1 MAFDVNVKTLVMI
14 NLAVQILLIILLSY
28 SSFIVRKKDLRKH
41 CSINRIAV
49 VIQIAAILFF
59 MLPSMLGFVKNGI
72 LSDLEI
78 LFHHTLGILLIG
90 LWIYINLAYS
100 KIIKGPDNFKLFMR
114 SAYILWT
121 LAFIIGLHI
130 YVRFYL

>member
-14 NLAVQILLIILLSY
+14 NLTVQILLMILLSY

-49 VIQIAAILFF
+49 IIQIAAILFF

-78 LFHHTLGILLIG
+78 LFHHTLGIVLIG

-121 LAFIIGLHI
+121 LAFIVGLHI
-130 YVRFYL
+130 YIRFYL

>member
-14 NLAVQILLIILLSY
+14 NLTVQILLMILLSY

-49 VIQIAAILFF
+49 AIQIAAILFF

-100 KIIKGPDNFKLFMR
+100 RIFKGPDNFKLFMR

-121 LAFIIGLHI
+121 LAFIVGLHI
-130 YVRFYL
+130 YIRFYL

>member
-1 MAFDVNVKTLVMI
+1 MI
-14 NLAVQILLIILLSY
+14 NLTVQLLLIILLSY
-28 SSFIVRKKDLRKH
+28 ASFVVRKKDLRKH

-49 VIQIAAILFF
+49 IIQIAAILFF

-90 LWIYINLAYS
+90 LWIYINLVYS
-100 KIIKGPDNFKLFMR
+100 GIIKGPDNFKLFMR

-130 YVRFYL
+130 YIRFYL

>member
-14 NLAVQILLIILLSY
+14 NLTVQILLMILLSY

-72 LSDLEI
+72 LFDLEI
-78 LFHHTLGILLIG
+78 LFHHTLGIVLIG

-100 KIIKGPDNFKLFMR
+100 RIIKVPDNFKLFMR

-130 YVRFYL
+130 YIRFYL